1 MEEQGFMV
9 TSSVTAGKAFGVE
22 VRELSPPRGALLER
36 DRPLSSSMLASDTQ
50 RTVMTAFSIMLAL
63 SRAQNTL
70 LPVLDIVDQR
80 VHDAHVPGWCER
92 RGWADFLLG
101 LTDAELGRCEAEGLA
116 VTLPTLDAVPETLTD
131 LARQLVELSVL
142 PALAAPA
149 LQPKSGDFRGV
160 ASRKQHQLTAL
171 LGALTTLVAPARRIV
186 DVGAGSGHFAR
197 LSAQHFGRE
206 TLGLERDPERVARA
220 TNRARADR
228 GAGQLAMAE
237 FAVID
242 AGSQALLLY
251 PGDLA
256 IGLHACGELGD
267 TLVRAVVDSGADLAL
282 VSCCLQKISTPERG
296 PLSRAAHGFSLKKDT
311 LGLSNLT
318 SQAMGVESSIE
329 ATIRARQARYAL
341 RLLLRA
347 RGLELAPGAEM
358 QGVNRRQAH
367 AGLAAI
373 AQRSLTLHAL
383 PQASDA
389 EIRTFEREA
398 QEQFNRIRRLSLPRD
413 MLARAIELS
422 VILDRAARLE
432 ESGYAV
438 RVATIFERAVTPR
451 NISLFASKD
460 GARLPPVQDAAN

>member
-1 MEEQGFMV
+1 MK
-9 TSSVTAGKAFGVE
+9 S
-22 VRELSPPRGALLER
+22 
-36 DRPLSSSMLASDTQ
+36 
-50 RTVMTAFSIMLAL
+50 FSITSALA
-63 SRAQNTL
+63 RAQDTL

-80 VHDAHVPGWCER
+80 VHDARAPDWCER
-92 RGWADFLLG
+92 RGWTDFLLG
-101 LTDAELGRCEAEGLA
+101 LTEADLRQCEAQGLA
-116 VTLPTLDAVPETLTD
+116 VALPGLSAAPETLTD
-131 LARQLVELSVL
+131 LARCVLEVSAL
-142 PALAAPA
+142 PALEGHH
-149 LQPKSGDFRGV
+149 LQPGREDFRGV
-160 ASRKQHQLTAL
+160 AFRKQQQLAAL
-171 LGALTTLVAPARRIV
+171 LGALGKLAAAARRIV

-197 LSAQHFGRE
+197 LSAQHFGRA
-206 TLGLERDPERVARA
+206 TLGLERDPQRVARA
-220 TNRARADR
+220 QSRARTDTSD
-228 GAGQLAMAE
+228 GQLVTAQ

-242 AGSQALLLY
+242 AGTETLRLD

-267 TLVRAVVDSGADLAL
+267 TLVRAVADSDADLAL
-282 VSCCLQKISTPERG
+282 VSCCLQKISARERAS
-296 PLSRAAHGFSLKKDT
+296 LSQAAHGFSLKKDT

-318 SQAMGVESSIE
+318 SQAVGVESSIE
-329 ATIRARQARYAL
+329 DTIRARQTRYAL

-373 AQRSLTLHAL
+373 AQRSLALHGL
-383 PQASDA
+383 SPASPA
-389 EIRTFEREA
+389 EIAAIEREG
-398 QEQFNRIRRLSLPRD
+398 QRQFDAIRRLSLPRD

-451 NISLFASKD
+451 NVSLFASKD
-460 GARLPPVQDAAN
+460 GARLPAVQSGAT